1 MQCGLHEKCDKV
13 VTFLSCSDH
22 EYENSYGVFTAKT
35 NAYQE
40 GTQENEGYKVGNGK
54 IEAAGVFILFCFRV

>member
-13 VTFLSCSDH
+13 VTFLVVAIM
-22 EYENSYGVFTAKT
+22 NMKIVFTAKT

-40 GTQENEGYKVGNGK
+40 GTQENERYKVGNGK